1 MSADQLDQLDYY
13 TLLGVTQGASVDEI
27 RVAFRKFALK
37 FHPDRHVE
45 GGPEKVARA
54 TAIYRRGSEALE
66 TLVDPT
72 RRKAYD
78 IVLAKGELRLTVD
91 AQTVTRAQASGG
103 AKSSRTGTKRSG
115 TGQSR
120 PPGTKRRSLA
130 PPAGGRK
137 SVAPAAKQ
145 APREIQSPT
154 AKAFY
159 ARALEASRARDY
171 KTALR
176 MIESAL
182 QNEPGHPLLVEAKKR
197 LQPYVD

>member
-1 MSADQLDQLDYY
+1 MSDHLDQLDYY
-13 TLLGVTQGASVDEI
+13 TLLGVTAQASTDEI
-27 RVAFRKFALK
+27 RAAFRKFALK

-45 GGPEKVARA
+45 GGEEKVARA
-54 TAIYRRGSEALE
+54 TTIYRRGSEALE
-66 TLVDPT
+66 TLIDPT

-78 IVLAKGELRLTVD
+78 IVLAKGEMRLTVD
-91 AQTVTRAQASGG
+91 AQTVTRGQTSSV
-103 AKSSRTGTKRSG
+103 KSSRTGTKRSG

-120 PPGTKRRSLA
+120 PPGTKRRS
-130 PPAGGRK
+130 
-137 SVAPAAKQ
+137 VAPAAGGRRSAAPPAAKP

-182 QNEPGHPLLVEAKKR
+182 SQEPGHPLLLEAQKR
-197 LQPYVD
+197 LRPYVD